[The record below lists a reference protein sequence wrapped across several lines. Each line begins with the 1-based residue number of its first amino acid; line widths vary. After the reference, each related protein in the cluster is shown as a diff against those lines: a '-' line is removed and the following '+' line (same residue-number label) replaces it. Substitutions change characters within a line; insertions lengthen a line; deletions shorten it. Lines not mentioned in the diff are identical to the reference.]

1 MRKLNKRKATR
12 KEPENLSDASAW
24 LYTDLL
30 LGLAVAFLGAGTFL
44 VRSQTDTVS
53 SPSVVLTYQL
63 SCNEVILDVPRSI
76 SPNNL
81 DLLAVNTI
89 NDASIIEEWNEPKV
103 GILQISGGT
112 GGGPVSEGTR
122 NATAFRDNIISE
134 TPSLNNAEKL
144 IQADTSLS
152 QNQIKLRIYVVY
164 KGDEAKNG
172 C

>member
-44 VRSQTDTVS
+44 VRSQTDTTS
-53 SPSVVLTYQL
+53 SPSAVLTYQL

-76 SPNNL
+76 SPSNL

-89 NDASIIEEWNEPKV
+89 NDASIVEEWNEPKV
-103 GILQISGGT
+103 GILQIFGGARGGT
-112 GGGPVSEGTR
+112 VSEGR
-122 NATAFRDNIISE
+122 EAAGVFRDTIISN
-134 TPSLNNAEKL
+134 TPALDNAEK
-144 IQADTSLS
+144 QTFAENSLS
-152 QNQIKLRIYVVY
+152 RDRIRLKIYVVY